1 MLAAILYIMVL
12 FKYIHGEMRL
22 INNLYYL
29 NDLLL
34 NENLDLFF
42 FKILY
47 FMLIQALNLIYVLNS
62 I

>member
-1 MLAAILYIMVL
+1 
-12 FKYIHGEMRL
+12 MRL

-34 NENLDLFF
+34 NENLDLFL

-47 FMLIQALNLIYVLNS
+47 FMLIQALNLIYVLYS
-62 I
+62 ITDYIYTKT